1 MKPKV
6 AEMENCHRILSETGG
21 DEMVMTLEAAGALLR
36 VARAVKEYGRIWAFG
51 PSRQGVEV
59 LDRCEDLDWSPEE
72 RPARGVGG
80 S

>member
-6 AEMENCHRILSETGG
+6 AE
-21 DEMVMTLEAAGALLR
+21 LERRARGYDQVLLHSDHELAPLLR
-36 VARAVKEYGRIWAFG
+36 LARAVKEYGRIWAFG

-59 LDRCEDLDWSPEE
+59 LAAIEGLDWGPEGE
-72 RPARGVGG
+72 

>member
-6 AEMENCHRILSETGG
+6 AELEECHRILSEGG
-21 DEMVMTLEAAGALLR
+21 TPDDEMVMSLRDAGALLR
-36 VARAVKEYGRIWAFG
+36 LARAVREYGRVWAFG

-59 LDRCEDLDWSPEE
+59 LAAIEGLDWSPEGE
-72 RPARGVGG
+72 RE